1 MRVPLQP
8 DPSNFSDD
16 SAERLA
22 RRRRLPTID
31 LAGPPAPAPLR
42 TFRSHRRAPRQAA
55 KIDLNL
61 LRILDAVLEER
72 SVTRASARLDLT
84 QSAVSHALSRL
95 RRELGDELFHRNAKG
110 MQPTPRA
117 LEIAPALHAALSQM
131 RRALSPVEFDP
142 ATSNRTFS
150 LVADSSACAALVPA
164 LVVQMQAT
172 APNVRLDVSENSPD
186 LAQRL
191 DAREV
196 DFVLG
201 AVSAAPD
208 RFACEPLMRED
219 MVWIVRA
226 GHPLSRSKVTLEAI
240 AAAPHVVV
248 SGHHVASKPSMV
260 TMRSGWEDLRAVDA
274 ELARKGLQRRI
285 GVVTPDIY
293 SARAIV
299 IGSDMAALAP
309 RRLALVW
316 AQNNLVSLIE
326 AYACPPAVVTLLYR
340 RDRLAEAPVAW
351 MRGLLKKL

>member
-1 MRVPLQP
+1 MKVPLQP
-8 DPSNFSDD
+8 DPSNFSED
-16 SAERLA
+16 SAKTLVGP
-22 RRRRLPTID
+22 RRLPTID
-31 LAGPPAPAPLR
+31 LAGPPVQGPR
-42 TFRSHRRAPRQAA
+42 KKFGSHRRMPQQTT

-61 LRILDAVLEER
+61 LRILDVVLEER

-95 RRELGDELFHRNAKG
+95 RRALGDELFHRNAEG
-110 MQPTPRA
+110 LQPTPRA
-117 LEIAPALHAALSQM
+117 LEIAPTLHAALNQM
-131 RRALSPVEFDP
+131 RRALSPVDFDP
-142 ATSNRTFS
+142 AISNRTFS
-150 LVADSSACAALVPA
+150 LVADSNACAALIPA
-164 LVVQMQAT
+164 LVVQMQAM
-172 APNVRLDVSENSPD
+172 ASNVRLDVSENSPD

-191 DAREV
+191 DSREV

-219 MVWIVRA
+219 LVWIVRP
-226 GHPLSRSKVTLEAI
+226 GHPLTRREVTLEAL

-248 SGHHVASKPSMV
+248 SGQRTASKPSMI
-260 TMRSGWEDLRAVDA
+260 TMQPSWEDPRAVDA

-326 AYACPPAVVTLLYR
+326 AYECPPAVVSLLYR
-340 RDRLAEAPVAW
+340 KDRLAEAPVAW
-351 MRGLLKKL
+351 MRGLLKRL